1 MNQNNLFAYM
11 ASVVSQLKEERR
23 MGTAHVY
30 QSTLRR
36 VMEFEGEET
45 LDFKD
50 LTPAWLKSFQD
61 HLLDSRLQWNTVST
75 YMRMLRAIYFRA
87 VDDGVAPYRSRLFK
101 GVYTGTKVTVKRAVG
116 EETFRRLSA
125 PVDDESLESARCL
138 FLLLFMLRG
147 IPFVD
152 IAYMRRC
159 DMHGNVIA
167 YCRRKTGAWLTV
179 RVEPEAM
186 ELIRRL
192 KNPDESSPYLFPFI
206 SRPGNNEYRQ
216 YQNALRH
223 FNYCLGRLARDMS
236 GVEGLSSYS
245 ARHSWATIANFR
257 SYQQE
262 LISNAMGHSSVKV
275 TETYFKKHSDK
286 QIQEMNRGILS
297 YVFDGYNAWN

>member
-167 YCRRKTGAWLTV
+167 YRRRKTGAWLTV

-192 KNPDESSPYLFPFI
+192 KNPDESSPYL
-206 SRPGNNEYRQ
+206 SRLSAVRAITNTASTKMRCATSII
-216 YQNALRH
+216 ALAGWH
-223 FNYCLGRLARDMS
+223 
-236 GVEGLSSYS
+236 
-245 ARHSWATIANFR
+245 
-257 SYQQE
+257 
-262 LISNAMGHSSVKV
+262 
-275 TETYFKKHSDK
+275 
-286 QIQEMNRGILS
+286 GI
-297 YVFDGYNAWN
+297 

>member
-125 PVDDESLESARCL
+125 PVDASRLWTSPICAVATCMAMSLPIAAAR
-138 FLLLFMLRG
+138 RG
-147 IPFVD
+147 HGS
-152 IAYMRRC
+152 RC
-159 DMHGNVIA
+159 A
-167 YCRRKTGAWLTV
+167 
-179 RVEPEAM
+179 
-186 ELIRRL
+186 
-192 KNPDESSPYLFPFI
+192 SSPKLW
-206 SRPGNNEYRQ
+206 S
-216 YQNALRH
+216 L
-223 FNYCLGRLARDMS
+223 S
-236 GVEGLSSYS
+236 GV
-245 ARHSWATIANFR
+245 
-257 SYQQE
+257 
-262 LISNAMGHSSVKV
+262 
-275 TETYFKKHSDK
+275 
-286 QIQEMNRGILS
+286 
-297 YVFDGYNAWN
+297 

>member
-116 EETFRRLSA
+116 EETFAGSALPSMMNPGVGALPFPVAVHASRHPVCGHRLYA
-125 PVDDESLESARCL
+125 P
-138 FLLLFMLRG
+138 
-147 IPFVD
+147 
-152 IAYMRRC
+152 
-159 DMHGNVIA
+159 
-167 YCRRKTGAWLTV
+167 
-179 RVEPEAM
+179 
-186 ELIRRL
+186 
-192 KNPDESSPYLFPFI
+192 
-206 SRPGNNEYRQ
+206 
-216 YQNALRH
+216 LRH
-223 FNYCLGRLARDMS
+223 AWQCHCLSPPQDGGMAHGARR
-236 GVEGLSSYS
+236 
-245 ARHSWATIANFR
+245 AR
-257 SYQQE
+257 SYGAYPASE
-262 LISNAMGHSSVKV
+262 
-275 TETYFKKHSDK
+275 EP
-286 QIQEMNRGILS
+286 R
-297 YVFDGYNAWN
+297 

>member
-116 EETFRRLSA
+116 EETFAGSA
-125 PVDDESLESARCL
+125 LPSMMNPGVGALP

-167 YCRRKTGAWLTV
+167 YRRRKTGHGSRCA
-179 RVEPEAM
+179 
-186 ELIRRL
+186 
-192 KNPDESSPYLFPFI
+192 SSPKLW
-206 SRPGNNEYRQ
+206 S
-216 YQNALRH
+216 L
-223 FNYCLGRLARDMS
+223 S
-236 GVEGLSSYS
+236 GV
-245 ARHSWATIANFR
+245 
-257 SYQQE
+257 
-262 LISNAMGHSSVKV
+262 
-275 TETYFKKHSDK
+275 
-286 QIQEMNRGILS
+286 
-297 YVFDGYNAWN
+297 

>member
-167 YCRRKTGAWLTV
+167 YRRRKTGAWLTV

-245 ARHSWATIANFR
+245 ARHSWATAARNHDVPIAV
-257 SYQQE
+257 
-262 LISNAMGHSSVKV
+262 ISAGMGHSSERTTLIYLDSLDNAVIDNANEK
-275 TETYFKKHSDK
+275 
-286 QIQEMNRGILS
+286 ILKNLNS
-297 YVFDGYNAWN
+297 TVSM

>member
-167 YCRRKTGAWLTV
+167 YRRRKTGAWLTV

-223 FNYCLGRLARDMS
+223 FNYCLGAVAVRPVGKVGGQDAAHGAV
-236 GVEGLSSYS
+236 GVIQFLCQRRQPVSPAGGEDETAAHGRVTAGKLP
-245 ARHSWATIANFR
+245 ANAGACAGDPDSFCC
-257 SYQQE
+257 QC
-262 LISNAMGHSSVKV
+262 
-275 TETYFKKHSDK
+275 
-286 QIQEMNRGILS
+286 
-297 YVFDGYNAWN
+297 

>member
-125 PVDDESLESARCL
+125 PVDDESLAFSCCCSCFAASRLWTSPICAVATCMAMSLPIAAAR
-138 FLLLFMLRG
+138 RG
-147 IPFVD
+147 HGS
-152 IAYMRRC
+152 RC
-159 DMHGNVIA
+159 A
-167 YCRRKTGAWLTV
+167 
-179 RVEPEAM
+179 
-186 ELIRRL
+186 
-192 KNPDESSPYLFPFI
+192 SSPKLW
-206 SRPGNNEYRQ
+206 S
-216 YQNALRH
+216 L
-223 FNYCLGRLARDMS
+223 S
-236 GVEGLSSYS
+236 GV
-245 ARHSWATIANFR
+245 
-257 SYQQE
+257 
-262 LISNAMGHSSVKV
+262 
-275 TETYFKKHSDK
+275 
-286 QIQEMNRGILS
+286 
-297 YVFDGYNAWN
+297 

>member
-167 YCRRKTGAWLTV
+167 YRRRKDGGMAHGA
-179 RVEPEAM
+179 
-186 ELIRRL
+186 RR
-192 KNPDESSPYLFPFI
+192 
-206 SRPGNNEYRQ
+206 
-216 YQNALRH
+216 A
-223 FNYCLGRLARDMS
+223 
-236 GVEGLSSYS
+236 
-245 ARHSWATIANFR
+245 R
-257 SYQQE
+257 SYGAYPASE
-262 LISNAMGHSSVKV
+262 
-275 TETYFKKHSDK
+275 EP
-286 QIQEMNRGILS
+286 R
-297 YVFDGYNAWN
+297 

>member
-1 MNQNNLFAYM
+1 
-11 ASVVSQLKEERR
+11 
-23 MGTAHVY
+23 
-30 QSTLRR
+30 
-36 VMEFEGEET
+36 MEFEGEET

-138 FLLLFMLRG
+138 SCCCSCFAASRLWTSPICAVATCMAMSL
-147 IPFVD
+147 P
-152 IAYMRRC
+152 IAAARR
-159 DMHGNVIA
+159 
-167 YCRRKTGAWLTV
+167 GAWLTV

-275 TETYFKKHSDK
+275 TETYFKNIRTNKYK
-286 QIQEMNRGILS
+286 K
-297 YVFDGYNAWN
+297 

>member
-87 VDDGVAPYRSRLFK
+87 V
-101 GVYTGTKVTVKRAVG
+101 G

-167 YCRRKTGAWLTV
+167 YRRRKTGAWLTV

>member
-1 MNQNNLFAYM
+1 M
-11 ASVVSQLKEERR
+11 
-23 MGTAHVY
+23 
-30 QSTLRR
+30 
-36 VMEFEGEET
+36 
-45 LDFKD
+45 
-50 LTPAWLKSFQD
+50 
-61 HLLDSRLQWNTVST
+61 
-75 YMRMLRAIYFRA
+75 
-87 VDDGVAPYRSRLFK
+87 
-101 GVYTGTKVTVKRAVG
+101 KRAVG

-167 YCRRKTGAWLTV
+167 YRRRKTGAWLTV

-245 ARHSWATIANFR
+245 ARPQLGYHCQF
-257 SYQQE
+257 QE
-262 LISNAMGHSSVKV
+262 LSAGAHQQCHGTFLGQGNRNLLQKTFGQTNTRNEQGHTLVC
-275 TETYFKKHSDK
+275 
-286 QIQEMNRGILS
+286 L
-297 YVFDGYNAWN
+297 

>member
-125 PVDDESLESARCL
+125 PVDAWQCHCLSPPQDGGMAHGAR
-138 FLLLFMLRG
+138 R
-147 IPFVD
+147 
-152 IAYMRRC
+152 A
-159 DMHGNVIA
+159 
-167 YCRRKTGAWLTV
+167 
-179 RVEPEAM
+179 
-186 ELIRRL
+186 
-192 KNPDESSPYLFPFI
+192 
-206 SRPGNNEYRQ
+206 
-216 YQNALRH
+216 
-223 FNYCLGRLARDMS
+223 
-236 GVEGLSSYS
+236 
-245 ARHSWATIANFR
+245 R
-257 SYQQE
+257 SYGAYPASE
-262 LISNAMGHSSVKV
+262 
-275 TETYFKKHSDK
+275 EP
-286 QIQEMNRGILS
+286 R
-297 YVFDGYNAWN
+297 

>member
-125 PVDDESLESARCL
+125 PVDD
-138 FLLLFMLRG
+138 
-147 IPFVD
+147 
-152 IAYMRRC
+152 
-159 DMHGNVIA
+159 
-167 YCRRKTGAWLTV
+167 
-179 RVEPEAM
+179 
-186 ELIRRL
+186 
-192 KNPDESSPYLFPFI
+192 
-206 SRPGNNEYRQ
+206 
-216 YQNALRH
+216 
-223 FNYCLGRLARDMS
+223 
-236 GVEGLSSYS
+236 
-245 ARHSWATIANFR
+245 
-257 SYQQE
+257 
-262 LISNAMGHSSVKV
+262 
-275 TETYFKKHSDK
+275 
-286 QIQEMNRGILS
+286 
-297 YVFDGYNAWN
+297 